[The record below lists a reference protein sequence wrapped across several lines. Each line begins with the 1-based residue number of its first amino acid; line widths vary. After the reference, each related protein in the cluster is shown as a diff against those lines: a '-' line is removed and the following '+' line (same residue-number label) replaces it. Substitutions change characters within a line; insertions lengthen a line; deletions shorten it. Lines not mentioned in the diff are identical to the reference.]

1 MMNKI
6 IHKHSSV
13 ITENGKAK
21 LPTADQLDF
30 GELAVNFAAGVETI
44 SLENKEHKIVEFK
57 PSYYTRRLIA
67 LNAISTATALNGLN
81 DRVSVVEEEGISNII
96 ANSIDEINKDVQTLS
111 QKINDTYNKISNQFE
126 TIFLDI
132 DSNALVVKT
141 LVAYLNERMTVM
153 ENEPELIITSAK
165 ITDTVANA
173 SDITNTATG
182 VVQAKAVYEYTPSR
196 TEIEEMEYVLTLFL
210 TELDDRVKTLANMLG
225 VE

>member
-96 ANSIDEINKDVQTLS
+96 TNSIDEINKDVQTLS
-111 QKINDTYNKISNQFE
+111 QKINDTYNKISDQFD

-132 DSNALVVKT
+132 ENNALVVET
-141 LVAYLNERMTVM
+141 LVADLNKRMTVM

-173 SDITNTATG
+173 SDITADASG
-182 VVQAKAVYEYTPSR
+182 VIQAKAVYEYSVSR
-196 TEIEEMEYVLTLFL
+196 AEIEEMEYVLTLFL